1 MDFPYKEQLS
11 ITPVTDIGSGFGPWV
26 GGVASGLTTGI
37 SSIMGKTWSER
48 IIFDAQPDRVLSK
61 YFIEFTDLI
70 GNNDLTFVI
79 PKIGDVN
86 LMGGRVAYGEGTT
99 RTLTNF
105 DTADNVTVYLTSRDV
120 KLGGCGISFETASG
134 TRVSLVEMAH
144 RMLVQQYLETLETDA
159 NACLEKS
166 ANWSAVGSTGPSAV
180 YGGDAT
186 DSDELNTGD
195 VITVDKIVDMKIKLQ
210 EKNFAKRPGQAVLFV
225 HPTQYKFLLKSSQFT
240 SAEQYGSGGIV
251 QSGVIENYVGC
262 KIEVSTL
269 LSTSATFTT
278 NTSCDA
284 WGATGHIAYMID
296 PSAAACIVW
305 KEKAKVKVETWDDER
320 VHKVLLD
327 AWYKMSMINYMALCY
342 GLFTDS

>member
-1 MDFPYKEQLS
+1 MASKEQLDIS
-11 ITPVTDIGSGFGPWV
+11 PVTDIGSSRGPFSAL
-26 GGVASGLTTGI
+26 ASGMTSGI

-61 YFIEFTDLI
+61 YFIEFTDLM
-70 GNNDLTFVI
+70 GNNDLTFVL

-86 LMGGRVAYGEGTT
+86 LMGGRPGSVEGKT

-105 DTADNVTVYLTSRDV
+105 DTADNVTVYLTTRDV
-120 KLGGCGISFETASG
+120 KLGGCAISFETASG

-159 NACLEKS
+159 NATLEAS
-166 ANWSAVGSTGPSAV
+166 GNWSGIGTTGASAV

-186 DSDELNTGD
+186 DTDELNTGD
-195 VITVDKIVDMKIKLQ
+195 VITVDKLVDMKIELQ
-210 EKNFAKRPGQAVLFV
+210 KKNFAKRRGQAVLFL
-225 HPTQYKFLLKSSQFT
+225 HPTQYGYLLKSSQFT
-240 SAEQYGSGGIV
+240 NASEQGNGNIV
-251 QSGVIENYVGC
+251 MSGVIEEYVGC

-269 LSTSATFTT
+269 VSTSATFTT
-278 NTSCDA
+278 NSGCDA
-284 WGATGHIAYMID
+284 WGASGHISYMLD

-327 AWYKMSMINYMALCY
+327 AWYKMSTINAQAICY
-342 GLFTDS
+342 GCFTDV